1 MLFACE
7 YQYLKFQGIA
17 YFSSEC
23 TSPFLSLDACGRA
36 IKELKGF
43 QYF

>member
-7 YQYLKFQGIA
+7 YQYLKFQDIA

-23 TSPFLSLDACGRA
+23 TSPLSLDACGRA